1 MIYASDLDQT
11 LIYSKRS
18 LGVPLESPG
27 LLPAEQIDGATSAF
41 ISEQALQWL
50 KTLPEDVMFMP
61 VTTRTIEQ
69 YKRITVFQTEL
80 VPAYAVTSN
89 GGNIIVGGE
98 VDREWNRR
106 IHEQVHRDGAHAEE
120 ARQVFGQVLHE
131 DWVVNERFCDELFYA
146 FMIERDRMPLEQ
158 VLEKARIMREMGWEV
173 SIQGR
178 KVYLVPAAVNK
189 QAAVEHIRN
198 LTNGGAVVASGDSL
212 LDRCL
217 LDYADYAI
225 APRHGELYREQLRD
239 KLEVNYRFTE
249 VSGVYAADEIMAYV
263 HAIHRSV
270 FAAQTSFSE

>member
-27 LLPAEQIDGATSAF
+27 LLPAEQINGATSAF

-69 YKRITVFQTEL
+69 YRRITVFQTEL

-106 IHEQVHRDGAHAEE
+106 IHEQVRRDGAHAEE

-146 FMIERDRMPLEQ
+146 FVIERDRMPLEQ

-178 KVYLVPAAVNK
+178 KIYLVPATVNK

-263 HAIHRSV
+263 HEIQRSV

>member
-18 LGVPLESPG
+18 LGVPLESAG
-27 LLPAEQIDGATSAF
+27 LLPAEHIDGATAAF
-41 ISEQALQWL
+41 ISAQALQLL
-50 KTLPEDVMFMP
+50 KTLPENIMFIP
-61 VTTRTIEQ
+61 VTTRTMAQ
-69 YKRITVFQTEL
+69 YRRITVFQTEL

-106 IHEQVHRDGAHAEE
+106 IHEQVRREGAHAEE

-131 DWVVNERFCDELFYA
+131 DWVISESYCDELFYA
-146 FMIERDRMPLEQ
+146 FVIERDRMPLEQ

-189 QAAVEHIRN
+189 QAAVEHIRH
-198 LTNGGAVVASGDSL
+198 LTDGGPVVASGDSL

-239 KLEVNYRFTE
+239 ELEVNYRFTE
-249 VSGVYAADEIMAYV
+249 LSGAYAADEIMAYV
-263 HAIHRSV
+263 YEIYRSV
-270 FAAQTSFSE
+270 SATQASFSE

>member
-41 ISEQALQWL
+41 ISEQALQLL

-69 YKRITVFQTEL
+69 YRRITVFQTEL

-120 ARQVFGQVLHE
+120 ARQVFGQVLDE

-158 VLEKARIMREMGWEV
+158 VLEKARIMCEMGWEV

-178 KVYLVPAAVNK
+178 KIYLVPAAVNK

>member
-27 LLPAEQIDGATSAF
+27 LLPAEQIDGVTSAF
-41 ISEQALQWL
+41 ISAQALQLL
-50 KTLPEDVMFMP
+50 KTLPADVMFMP
-61 VTTRTIEQ
+61 VTTRTMEQ

-80 VPAYAVTSN
+80 IPAYAVTSN

-98 VDREWNRR
+98 VDREWNRS
-106 IHEQVHRDGAHAEE
+106 IHEQVRRDGAHAEE

-131 DWVVNERFCDELFYA
+131 DWVISERFCDELFYA
-146 FMIERDRMPLEQ
+146 FVIDRDRMPLEQ
-158 VLEKARIMREMGWEV
+158 VLDKARVMQEMGWEV

-239 KLEVNYRFTE
+239 QLEVNYRFTE
-249 VSGVYAADEIMAYV
+249 VSGVYAADEIMEYV
-263 HAIHRSV
+263 YEVHGNMS
-270 FAAQTSFSE
+270 AARTS

>member
-41 ISEQALQWL
+41 ISEQALQLL

-69 YKRITVFQTEL
+69 YRRITVFQTEL

-106 IHEQVHRDGAHAEE
+106 IHEQVRRDGAHVEE
-120 ARQVFGQVLHE
+120 ARQVFGQVLDE
-131 DWVVNERFCDELFYA
+131 DWVVKERFCDELFYA

-178 KVYLVPAAVNK
+178 KIYLVPAAVNK

>member
-18 LGVPLESPG
+18 LGIPLESPG
-27 LLPAEQIDGATSAF
+27 LLPAEQMDGATSAF
-41 ISEQALQWL
+41 ISAQALQLL
-50 KTLPEDVMFMP
+50 KALPEDVMFMP
-61 VTTRTIEQ
+61 VTTRTMEQ
-69 YKRITVFQTEL
+69 YRRITVFQTEL
-80 VPAYAVTSN
+80 IPAYAVTSN

-98 VDREWNRR
+98 VDQGWNRL
-106 IHEQVHRDGAHAEE
+106 IHEQVRRGGAHAEE

-198 LTNGGAVVASGDSL
+198 LTDGGAVVASGDSL

-249 VSGVYAADEIMAYV
+249 VSGAYAADEIMAYV
-263 HAIHRSV
+263 YEVHRSV
-270 FAAQTSFSE
+270 SAART

>member
-27 LLPAEQIDGATSAF
+27 LLPAEHMEGETAAF
-41 ISEQALQWL
+41 ISAQALQLL
-50 KTLPEDVMFMP
+50 KTLSKDVIFMP
-61 VTTRTIEQ
+61 VTTRTMAQ
-69 YKRITVFQTEL
+69 YRRITVFQTEL

-106 IHEQVHRDGAHAEE
+106 IHEQVRRDGANAEE
-120 ARQVFGQVLHE
+120 ARHVFGQVLHE
-131 DWVVNERFCDELFYA
+131 DWVVSERFCDELFYA
-146 FMIERDRMPLEQ
+146 FVIERDRMPLEQ

-198 LTNGGAVVASGDSL
+198 LTDGGPIVASGDSL

-239 KLEVNYRFTE
+239 ELEVNYRFTE
-249 VSGVYAADEIMAYV
+249 GSGVYAADEIMAYV
-263 HAIHRSV
+263 HEVQLISREIGDKAL
-270 FAAQTSFSE
+270 

>member
-1 MIYASDLDQT
+1 M
-11 LIYSKRS
+11 
-18 LGVPLESPG
+18 
-27 LLPAEQIDGATSAF
+27 PAEQIDGATSAF
-41 ISEQALQWL
+41 ISEQALQLL

-69 YKRITVFQTEL
+69 YRRITVFQTEL

-106 IHEQVHRDGAHAEE
+106 IHEQVRRDGAHAEE
-120 ARQVFGQVLHE
+120 ARQVFGQVLDE

-178 KVYLVPAAVNK
+178 KIYLVPAAVNK

>member
-27 LLPAEQIDGATSAF
+27 LLPAEQIDGVTSAF
-41 ISEQALQWL
+41 ISAQALQLL
-50 KTLPEDVMFMP
+50 KTLPADVMFMP
-61 VTTRTIEQ
+61 VTTRTMEQ

-80 VPAYAVTSN
+80 IPAYAVTSN

-106 IHEQVHRDGAHAEE
+106 IHEQVRRDGAHAEE

-131 DWVVNERFCDELFYA
+131 DWVVSERFCDELFYA
-146 FMIERDRMPLEQ
+146 FVIDRDRMPLEQ
-158 VLEKARIMREMGWEV
+158 VLDKARVMQEMGWEV

-189 QAAVEHIRN
+189 QAAVEHIRK

-239 KLEVNYRFTE
+239 QLEINYRFTE
-249 VSGVYAADEIMAYV
+249 VSGVYAADEIMEYV
-263 HAIHRSV
+263 YEVHGNMS
-270 FAAQTSFSE
+270 AARTS

>member
-41 ISEQALQWL
+41 ISEQALQLL

-69 YKRITVFQTEL
+69 YRRITVFQTEL
-80 VPAYAVTSN
+80 APAYAVTSN

-106 IHEQVHRDGAHAEE
+106 IHKQVQRDGAHAEE

-146 FMIERDRMPLEQ
+146 FVIERDRMPLEQ

-263 HAIHRSV
+263 HEIHRSV